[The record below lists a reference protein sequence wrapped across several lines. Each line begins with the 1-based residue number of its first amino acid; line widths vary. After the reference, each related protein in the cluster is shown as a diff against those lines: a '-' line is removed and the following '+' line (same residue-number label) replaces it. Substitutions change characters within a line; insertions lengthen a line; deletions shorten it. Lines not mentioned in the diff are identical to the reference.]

1 MTASKRNAILAAA
14 MTAVLGGCSFVTIDP
29 AAEDV
34 LVLEAERTK
43 DCERLGQ
50 TRVSVATSVG
60 FIKRGQPAIRDNL
73 ETLARNSAAEMGGDT
88 ITAETEVSDGKRTFG
103 IFDCVQ

>member
-1 MTASKRNAILAAA
+1 MTVSKRNAIFVAT
-14 MTAVLGGCSFVTIDP
+14 MTAVLGGCSFVKLDP
-29 AAEDV
+29 GAQEV

-50 TRVSVATSVG
+50 TRVSVATEIG
-60 FIKRGQPAIRDNL
+60 FIKRGKPAIAENL

-88 ITAETEVSDGKRTFG
+88 ITAETEVSDGKQTFG
-103 IFDCVQ
+103 IFDCVK